1 MLCYSGKEY
10 PQHSARYPI
19 ENHLVSAKQNKKK
32 KCKTKYQYNPMKNG
46 IIHHSNA
53 INVFILIKSIARKFK
68 HTRLVTSKG

>member
-1 MLCYSGKEY
+1 MLQRERISATFRKISNREPSGVCKT
-10 PQHSARYPI
+10 
-19 ENHLVSAKQNKKK
+19 KQKK